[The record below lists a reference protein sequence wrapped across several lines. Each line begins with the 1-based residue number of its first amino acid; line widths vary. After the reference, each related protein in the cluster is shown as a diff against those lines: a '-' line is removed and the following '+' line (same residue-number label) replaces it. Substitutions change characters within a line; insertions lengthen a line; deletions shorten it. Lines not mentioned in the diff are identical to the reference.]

1 MQRVRNADHA
11 GGHLT
16 GWGATQGKNSSHGI
30 GRRLVLALPVVL
42 ATVTEALANEDT
54 IDMSRAVFVVMA
66 GSTVVPFIDPDTD
79 RIAGTVDV
87 GVVPHQ
93 VELASSISKLLVIDG
108 KSAKVNVV
116 DVVANEIRSIPLD
129 LVPGRIAV
137 SVDGLTAALADSG
150 TGRVVLLD
158 LLRRRS
164 LGAID
169 GGAPVRDMVFSTDNR
184 TLYVSR
190 KDQDSIGAIE
200 VAAARQEARI
210 ASGLPHG
217 GLALSR
223 SPNGRRLFVQ
233 PDGSAGVGV
242 LDLERGRPLE
252 PIEAGRA
259 STVAFP
265 SGTGAYLLIADNERA
280 TLTVIRDG
288 TAATAT
294 LLKGATGVD
303 TIYTAWFDTL
313 ALVPST
319 SAKAVLLYDLDAL
332 KPAGVVRL
340 PAAPARGAVTPDGKK
355 LYLPVPE
362 AGKVVA
368 IDARRR
374 RLAASI
380 TVPGTPETV
389 LLAGS
394 YGICH

>member
-1 MQRVRNADHA
+1 
-11 GGHLT
+11 
-16 GWGATQGKNSSHGI
+16 
-30 GRRLVLALPVVL
+30 
-42 ATVTEALANEDT
+42 
-54 IDMSRAVFVVMA
+54 
-66 GSTVVPFIDPDTD
+66 
-79 RIAGTVDV
+79 
-87 GVVPHQ
+87 
-93 VELASSISKLLVIDG
+93 
-108 KSAKVNVV
+108 
-116 DVVANEIRSIPLD
+116 
-129 LVPGRIAV
+129 
-137 SVDGLTAALADSG
+137 
-150 TGRVVLLD
+150 
-158 LLRRRS
+158 
-164 LGAID
+164 
-169 GGAPVRDMVFSTDNR
+169 
-184 TLYVSR
+184 
-190 KDQDSIGAIE
+190 DQDSIGAIE

-319 SAKAVLLYDLDAL
+319 S
-332 KPAGVVRL
+332 
-340 PAAPARGAVTPDGKK
+340 
-355 LYLPVPE
+355 
-362 AGKVVA
+362 
-368 IDARRR
+368 
-374 RLAASI
+374 
-380 TVPGTPETV
+380 
-389 LLAGS
+389 
-394 YGICH
+394 